1 MNNDSRI
8 NEIRKKRERERI
20 ERMRKLEIRQQ
31 KQFRKDWQRLID
43 KEKGDETN

>member
-31 KQFRKDWQRLID
+31 KQFRKHWQRLID
-43 KEKGDETN
+43 KDKGDDS